1 MAKIFHS
8 RLVKKEEAKSLR
20 RTVIFGGL
28 TILFILGIIFL
39 GIPTLVKIA
48 VFFSEIKSSSVPV
61 EQSDIL
67 PPAPPKINP
76 LPEATNIGTIPIS
89 GFAEAG
95 STVEV
100 FLNNSSYK
108 KVVASEDGTFLVD
121 SLLLTE
127 GQNEIY
133 TIAQDQAGNR
143 SQPSETI
150 IILFDKAPPT
160 LEISQPQDGANFLGE
175 KQRKI
180 QISGKTEPGVSLTLN
195 DHLQILD
202 KDGNFSQ
209 TYALSEG
216 ENVFKFVA
224 TDLAGNKTEKEIK
237 VTFAP

>member
-48 VFFSEIKSSSVPV
+48 VFFSEIKSSGTPV

-67 PPAPPKINP
+67 PPAPPKINS
-76 LPEATNIGTIPIS
+76 LPEATSTNSISLS

-108 KVVASEDGTFLVD
+108 KVIASEDGTFLVD
-121 SLLLTE
+121 NLSLTE

-133 TIAQDQAGNR
+133 TIAQDQAGNL

-150 IILFDKAPPT
+150 LILFDKAPPT
-160 LEISQPQDGANFLGE
+160 LEISQPQDGANFTGE

-180 QISGKTEPGVSLTLN
+180 QISGKTEPGVNLIIN
-195 DHLQILD
+195 DRLQILD
-202 KDGNFSQ
+202 KDGNFSLAF
-209 TYALSEG
+209 TLSEG
-216 ENVFKFVA
+216 ENVLKFVA
-224 TDLAGNKTEKEIK
+224 TDKAENKTEKEIK